1 MFIYIYLFT
10 IFSDLE
16 KSAKDIL
23 PVESKIVSTEIL
35 YPAFALSLLFNVV
48 IGGKMLSEVPSKL
61 QDLSSD
67 ILAEDLDA
75 DAAAQYGPSTF
86 DYDEEYTS
94 HKDDRQ
100 GIDPILQLEQI
111 KREKEMESSEV

>member
-1 MFIYIYLFT
+1 M
-10 IFSDLE
+10 
-16 KSAKDIL
+16 
-23 PVESKIVSTEIL
+23 ESKIVSTEIL

-48 IGGKMLSEVPSKL
+48 IGGKILSEVPSKL

-100 GIDPILQLEQI
+100 GIDPIFQLEKI
-111 KREKEMESSEV
+111 RREKENIFGKKSDFDYLRSSNFQDLAYSYK